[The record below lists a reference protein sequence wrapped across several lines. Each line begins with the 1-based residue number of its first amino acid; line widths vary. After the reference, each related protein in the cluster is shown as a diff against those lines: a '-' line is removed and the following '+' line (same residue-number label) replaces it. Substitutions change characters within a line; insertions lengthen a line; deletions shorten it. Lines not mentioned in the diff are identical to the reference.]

1 MEVIKP
7 SRNKALNSKHQDK
20 YLSNPE
26 KKENHRAIM
35 RDYYQ
40 KNTEKLI
47 ERAKLRY
54 AVVSDTE
61 RRK

>member
-26 KKENHRAIM
+26 KKEKHRAVM
-35 RDYYQ
+35 REYYQ
-40 KNTEKLI
+40 KNKEKLI

-54 AVVSDTE
+54 ALVNDME
-61 RRK
+61 KRK